1 MFVDCTHPNIQ
12 RYIFCANRFVWRIDT
27 NKMSESSS
35 GQGLLKLINEYLSF
49 YELPTPARSD
59 VERVNKKL
67 SANESAVKRNIVS
80 IERRAKM
87 RSDMVRGVTHQK
99 QCCIRDLI
107 DQYCANESCD
117 PARASSVT
125 YRSQIPLVDHKFYSS
140 SIVTVLVI
148 DSTTIVTTC

>member
-12 RYIFCANRFVWRIDT
+12 GYIFCANRLGWGFDT

-67 SANESAVKRNIVS
+67 IANESAVKRNLVN

-87 RSDMVRGVTHQK
+87 RSDMVRGDTHQSNTA
-99 QCCIRDLI
+99 LG
-107 DQYCANESCD
+107 
-117 PARASSVT
+117 T
-125 YRSQIPLVDHKFYSS
+125 
-140 SIVTVLVI
+140 
-148 DSTTIVTTC
+148 